1 MTETRGDAAT
11 ADTEVTGTA
20 WDDHAAEESAAEA
33 FARAWSAWHRA
44 RLRATLSPL
53 GIASLTATHWLSSTP
68 QSLPGVPGEW
78 SADIDTVVGRGAD
91 LDGLTVLRDGESVGV
106 VTGDEAR
113 LSPGT
118 DLVWG
123 ERRLRFFDRDGS
135 LALRVLDPHA
145 VIRRETSG
153 IGHFPP
159 DERWVVEG
167 RFTPA
172 DDTATMSVTAID
184 GYVAEERFAGTVALR
199 LGEEELA
206 LTVTGGPRG
215 LRAVIADGTSGTES
229 YRFRFLGMPAPGPD
243 GAVRVDFN
251 RAYLPPCAFSDEYVC
266 PLPPPNNRFSTPVRA
281 GETALVRRDASGDH
295 GTVAGAGTV

>member
-1 MTETRGDAAT
+1 MTDTS
-11 ADTEVTGTA
+11 ADTTSAGTTTSNTA
-20 WDDHAAEESAAEA
+20 WDDDPAGETADDA
-33 FARAWSAWHRA
+33 FARAWNAWHRA

-53 GIASLTATHWLSSTP
+53 GIAALAATHWLSSTP
-68 QSLPGVPGEW
+68 ARLPGLPGEW
-78 SADIDTVVGRGAD
+78 FADIDTVVGRGSD
-91 LDGLTVLRDGESVGV
+91 LDGLTVLRDGEPVEV

-135 LALRVLDPHA
+135 LALRVLDPDAA
-145 VIRRETSG
+145 VRRETAD
-153 IGHFPP
+153 IGSFPP
-159 DERWVVEG
+159 DERWVVDG

-172 DDTATMSVTAID
+172 DDAATMSVTAID
-184 GYVAEERFAGTVALR
+184 GYVAEERFAGTVELD
-199 LGEEELA
+199 LGDERLA

-215 LRAVIADGTSGTES
+215 LKAVIADGTSGTES

-243 GAVRVDFN
+243 GVVRVDFN

-266 PLPPPNNRFSTPVRA
+266 PLPPPNNRFRTPVRA
-281 GETALVRRDASGDH
+281 GETALVPRGASADPVAH
-295 GTVAGAGTV
+295 PDAGAV

>member
-1 MTETRGDAAT
+1 MTDSRTGAA
-11 ADTEVTGTA
+11 ATA
-20 WDDHAAEESAAEA
+20 WDDDEQDDDA
-33 FARAWSAWHRA
+33 FARSWDAWHRA

-53 GIASLTATHWLSSTP
+53 GIAALTATHWLTTSP
-68 QSLPGVPGEW
+68 QRLPGIPGEW
-78 SADIDTVVGRGAD
+78 FADFDTVVGRGSE
-91 LDGLTVLRDGESVGV
+91 LDGLTILRDGEPVGV

-113 LSPGT
+113 LTAGT

-135 LALRVLDPHA
+135 LALRVLDPEA
-145 VIRRETSG
+145 PVRRDTAD

-172 DDTATMSVTAID
+172 DDAATMSVTAID
-184 GYVAEERFAGTVALR
+184 GYVAEERFAGTVALTVGDEP
-199 LGEEELA
+199 LE

-215 LRAVIADGTSGTES
+215 LRAVIADGTSGTET

-243 GAVRVDFN
+243 GSVRVDFN

-266 PLPPPNNRFSTPVRA
+266 PLPPLGNRFATPVRA
-281 GETALVRRDASGDH
+281 GETALVPVDASPAASG
-295 GTVAGAGTV
+295 GAATGGEA